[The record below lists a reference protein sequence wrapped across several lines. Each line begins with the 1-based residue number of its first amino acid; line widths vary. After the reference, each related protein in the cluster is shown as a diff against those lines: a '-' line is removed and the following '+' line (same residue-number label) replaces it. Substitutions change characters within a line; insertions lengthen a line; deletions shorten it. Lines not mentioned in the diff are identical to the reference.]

1 MAPGQAP
8 LVAGALEPD
17 LVRAIVDGAGEKI
30 AIEGRIGQIK
40 AQIEETTSDCDRE
53 KLQDVWRSW
62 PAASR

>member
-1 MAPGQAP
+1 
-8 LVAGALEPD
+8 
-17 LVRAIVDGAGEKI
+17 VRAIVDGAGEKI